1 MCGLGCVNSNNHFLL
16 RVECSRNMLWYV
28 SSLKQSPIHWWQ
40 WSWKKCQ
47 ALAFIII
54 DLTHGC
60 QNQYSLV
67 AYLVEKAFK
76 RKTFLVLFFNF
87 FRDSG
92 SCSSLFLLVPIKVR
106 FTAEKKRKQLF
117 AYQREQAFSVV
128 IFSNLQDALIMTSE
142 MEKISP
148 EKFPLQWFRDPIF
161 SWPCFTV
168 VLL

>member
-1 MCGLGCVNSNNHFLL
+1 MCGLGCVNPNNHFLL
-16 RVECSRNMLWYV
+16 RVESSRNMLWYV

-60 QNQYSLV
+60 NNQYSLV

-128 IFSNLQDALIMTSE
+128 IFSNLQDALIWPVRWK
-142 MEKISP
+142 KISP
-148 EKFPLQWFRDPIF
+148 EKFPLQWFRNPIF